1 MSQVFMIIVA
11 TIIPPQ
17 AGSVNHSLKTSHR
30 IERDFRQESS
40 GFRTVPLCFGAMHS
54 PWRYSLTMVSFTV
67 LASGSKGNSAVV
79 SSGHTRILVDCGL
92 SCRELFRR
100 MKLVDEKP
108 ETLDAIVIT
117 HEHSDHVGG
126 LAVTARKLGIPV
138 YFTEGTHR
146 AWMRWLSPRKQMTY
160 AQWLEQTRRQAA
172 ERQAE
177 ADATAEEGE
186 ADESDLVEAEVFG
199 KAPEESASG
208 AKAPDSSNDLKDG
221 LKPVPSLSEQPSRKE
236 DPTWLPSVE
245 FFAAGEPFEIGDI
258 GISPFTIPHDAAD
271 PVGFV
276 FQSEGVRMGFATDL
290 GYISP
295 NVKAQLRNLDLLLL
309 ESNHDLEM
317 LRDGPYPWTVKQRV
331 LSRVGHL
338 SNEAAAGFLEDGYD
352 GQAAYVI
359 LAHLSE
365 SNNLPEL
372 ARVAAERAL
381 VGRASLMANRLLL
394 AAQHEPL
401 SSLYF

>member
-1 MSQVFMIIVA
+1 
-11 TIIPPQ
+11 
-17 AGSVNHSLKTSHR
+17 
-30 IERDFRQESS
+30 
-40 GFRTVPLCFGAMHS
+40 
-54 PWRYSLTMVSFTV
+54 MVRFTV
-67 LASGSKGNSAVV
+67 LASGSKGNATVV
-79 SSGHTRILVDCGL
+79 SSGRTRILVDCGL

-100 MKLVDEKP
+100 MKLVEEEP
-108 ETLDAIVIT
+108 ETLDAILIT

-146 AWMRWLSPRKQMTY
+146 AWMRWLTPRRQMTY
-160 AQWLEQTRRQAA
+160 AQWLEQCRRQAA

-177 ADATAEEGE
+177 VPSDGSLSLGWQAEAGAAAEEGE
-186 ADESDLVEAEVFG
+186 SDETDLVEAAEAR
-199 KAPEESASG
+199 KEADEPDEPAEP
-208 AKAPDSSNDLKDG
+208 AKAK
-221 LKPVPSLSEQPSRKE
+221 
-236 DPTWLPSVE
+236 DPTWLPAVE
-245 FFAAGEPFEIGDI
+245 YFQAGEPFEIGDI
-258 GISPFTIPHDAAD
+258 AISSFTIPHDAAD

-276 FQSEGVRMGFATDL
+276 FRAEGVRMGFATDL
-290 GYISP
+290 GYVSP
-295 NVKAQLRNLDLLLL
+295 NVKAQLQGLDLLLL

-317 LRDGPYPWTVKQRV
+317 LRDGPYPWAVKQRV

-372 ARVAAERAL
+372 ARVTAERAL
-381 VGRASLMANRLLL
+381 NGKASLLANLLLL
-394 AAQHEPL
+394 AKQHEPL
-401 SSLYF
+401 SSIYFQ

>member
-1 MSQVFMIIVA
+1 
-11 TIIPPQ
+11 
-17 AGSVNHSLKTSHR
+17 
-30 IERDFRQESS
+30 
-40 GFRTVPLCFGAMHS
+40 
-54 PWRYSLTMVSFTV
+54 
-67 LASGSKGNSAVV
+67 
-79 SSGHTRILVDCGL
+79 
-92 SCRELFRR
+92 
-100 MKLVDEKP
+100 MKLVDEMP

-160 AQWLEQTRRQAA
+160 AQWLEQTRKQAA

-177 ADATAEEGE
+177 ADATAEEGDP
-186 ADESDLVEAEVFG
+186 DETDLVEAEVLS
-199 KAPEESASG
+199 KANEESASA
-208 AKAPDSSNDLKDG
+208 AKATVDSADPMCA
-221 LKPVPSLSEQPSRKE
+221 LKPAPSTTQQPSRKD

-258 GISPFTIPHDAAD
+258 SVSPFTIPHDAAD

-276 FQSEGVRMGFATDL
+276 FQTEGVRMGFATDL

-295 NVKAQLRNLDLLLL
+295 NVKAQLKNLDLLLL

-317 LRDGPYPWTVKQRV
+317 LRDGPYPWAVKQRV

-338 SNEAAAGFLEDGYD
+338 SNEAAAGFLEDSYD

-381 VGRASLMANRLLL
+381 IGRASLIANRLLL